1 MVQKTIG
8 EMPSHNHSY
17 AMDWNDEFS
26 HFMGASIGA
35 SSGMNNGFAPSNGFI
50 RGDRA
55 YTFNILPTGE
65 NQRHNVLQPYIT
77 VYIWK
82 RTL

>member
-1 MVQKTIG
+1 
-8 EMPSHNHSY
+8 MPSHNHNY
-17 AMDWNDEFS
+17 AMDWYNEFS
-26 HFMGASIGA
+26 YAMGASIHA
-35 SSGMNNGFAPSNGFI
+35 SSGANNGFAPSSGFI
-50 RGDRA
+50 QGDRA